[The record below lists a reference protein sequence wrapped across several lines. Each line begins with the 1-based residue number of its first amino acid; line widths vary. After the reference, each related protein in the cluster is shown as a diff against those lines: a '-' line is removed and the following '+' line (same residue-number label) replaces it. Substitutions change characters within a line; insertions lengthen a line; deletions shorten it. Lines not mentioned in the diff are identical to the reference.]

1 MAKDINSIFFDITP
15 EIEELALKC
24 ETNNAIDKEL
34 YTKYE
39 VKRGLRDLNG
49 KGVLAGLTNISDVCA
64 TKIVDG
70 VSVPCAG
77 NLYYRGYNIK
87 DLVSGFLEAKHFG
100 FEEIAYLLLFGELPN
115 QKELENFKDMI
126 ADRRMLPPNFVRDV
140 IMKAPSRD
148 MMNSITRSIL
158 QLYSYDDKADDT
170 SIPNVL
176 RQSLNLISQFPMLM
190 VYSYLAYNY
199 RMGEDLYIYA
209 PKKELSMAENILMML
224 REDRQ
229 YTELEAKILDMALV
243 LHMDHGGGNNSTF
256 TTHVVTSS
264 GTDTYSTIAAAMAS
278 LKGPKHGGANV
289 KVTQMFEDM
298 KTQLTDWQDDDQ
310 IRAYLEAL
318 LEKRAFDKRGLIYG
332 MGHAIYSVSDP
343 RAEIFK
349 KFVKQLAYEKG
360 HEAEYVLYEKVEKMA
375 PEIISE
381 RRKMY
386 KGVNAN
392 VDFYSGLV
400 YSMLDLPPALY
411 TPIFAAARIVGWSA
425 HRIEELVNA
434 DKIIRPLIK
443 AQKAGMDV
451 NANQLE
457 SHLLSGGRVD
467 NVVDALIAA
476 HRANLDLSFE
486 RAAAIDLAGRNVFEA
501 VKMSVTPKI
510 IETPWI
516 SAVAI
521 DGIEVKVIAKVTV
534 RANLSRLVG
543 GAGEETIIARVGEG
557 IVTTVGSSQSHKSVL
572 ENPDLISRTVLS
584 KGLDNGTAFE
594 ILSID
599 IADVDIGRNIGA
611 HLQIQQAE
619 ADKQIAQAKAEE
631 RRATAIAKEQ
641 EMRAEVEHM
650 KAKVVEA
657 EAEVPRAM
665 AEALRSG
672 NLGVMDYY
680 RMQNVQADTAMKN
693 NVGNTDLSKVFHK
706 EQCIETKDN

>member
-1 MAKDINSIFFDITP
+1 MDRKYDQTLFEVTP
-15 EIEELALKC
+15 EISHFAELC
-24 ETNNAIDKEL
+24 ERNNAIDKDL

-64 TKIVDG
+64 KKIVNG
-70 VSVPCAG
+70 EEVPCAG
-77 NLYYRGYNIK
+77 KLYYRGYNIK
-87 DLVSGFLEAKHFG
+87 DLVQGFLKDKHYG

-115 QKELENFKDMI
+115 QKKLQTFHETLVE
-126 ADRRMLPPNFVRDV
+126 RRTLPPTFVRDV

-199 RMGEDLYIYA
+199 KMGEDLYIYA

-425 HRIEELVNA
+425 HRLEELKNV
-434 DKIIRPLIK
+434 DKIIRPAYKPLAPYRDYIK
-443 AQKAGMDV
+443 
-451 NANQLE
+451 
-457 SHLLSGGRVD
+457 
-467 NVVDALIAA
+467 
-476 HRANLDLSFE
+476 LDD
-486 RAAAIDLAGRNVFEA
+486 R
-501 VKMSVTPKI
+501 
-510 IETPWI
+510 
-516 SAVAI
+516 
-521 DGIEVKVIAKVTV
+521 
-534 RANLSRLVG
+534 
-543 GAGEETIIARVGEG
+543 
-557 IVTTVGSSQSHKSVL
+557 
-572 ENPDLISRTVLS
+572 
-584 KGLDNGTAFE
+584 
-594 ILSID
+594 
-599 IADVDIGRNIGA
+599 
-611 HLQIQQAE
+611 
-619 ADKQIAQAKAEE
+619 
-631 RRATAIAKEQ
+631 
-641 EMRAEVEHM
+641 
-650 KAKVVEA
+650 
-657 EAEVPRAM
+657 
-665 AEALRSG
+665 
-672 NLGVMDYY
+672 
-680 RMQNVQADTAMKN
+680 
-693 NVGNTDLSKVFHK
+693 
-706 EQCIETKDN
+706 